1 MVTPDFAVLAMRGLP
16 TDGGGAPVD
25 QRNYP
30 DPESNLTFRM
40 TTSYNANALGVQV
53 TFDVLYG
60 VAELRDLAGVVML
73 A

>member
-1 MVTPDFAVLAMRGLP
+1 
-16 TDGGGAPVD
+16 
-25 QRNYP
+25 
-30 DPESNLTFRM
+30 M
-40 TTSYNANALGVQV
+40 TTSYNPNALGVQV